1 MARWV
6 AAAAAE
12 FHDEIF
18 EFHDEILINLTYIFQ
33 I

>member
-1 MARWV
+1 LTPPDT
-6 AAAAAE
+6 AAATE